1 MASSSSSSCYLSSS
15 SSVVWISHVSLTCL
29 LGGFSPERR
38 AVHLWSDHLGRLLTP
53 SLSLSSCRLPSGSG
67 MMFAPLWFSFVYFRH
82 FTTFT
87 LLMFTYRKVFLARLT
102 WMTMTRR
109 YCEVFPNNLS
119 LMLVSENHKLLW
131 LLIKY
136 VNPRKRKGNFFNVH
150 LVREFMQTQIPV
162 EELKKHANRFT
173 TN

>member
-1 MASSSSSSCYLSSS
+1 
-15 SSVVWISHVSLTCL
+15 
-29 LGGFSPERR
+29 
-38 AVHLWSDHLGRLLTP
+38 
-53 SLSLSSCRLPSGSG
+53 
-67 MMFAPLWFSFVYFRH
+67 MFAPLWFSFVYFRH

-87 LLMFTYRKVFLARLT
+87 LLMFTYRKVFLAWLT

-136 VNPRKRKGNFFNVH
+136 VNPRKRKGNFFNIH

-173 TN
+173 TNEMLNSCFTRNKTFILFLIISVYNVDKLTSVCTSGLVRNRHVTQVMS